1 MTKIRRAVVS
11 VHDKTGIG
19 ELAKGLSRL
28 GVEIL
33 STGGTAKAI
42 GDAGVAVRGISE
54 FTGFPEI
61 LGGRLKTLH
70 PKIHGGLLG
79 LRGDPAHEREMAE
92 NEIEPIDML
101 VVNFYPFEEVIS
113 REDSDFAEAVE
124 NIDIGGPAMLRAAA
138 KNHGSVT
145 VVTRPED
152 YEAVLGELRRNDGEI
167 SPETNLRLSAEAFS
181 HVSRYDAAIS
191 NYMSRAAGGG
201 GEEGG
206 FPRART
212 FYFEKKT
219 DLRYGE
225 NPHQRGAFYVETGLG
240 GAHCVATAR
249 QLQGKELSLN
259 NIYDTDSAF
268 ELAREFDAAACVIV
282 KHNNPCGAALGATS
296 AEAFVRARS
305 CDPESAFGGIIAF
318 NRQVD
323 DDAAAEVA
331 GMFAEVVIAPW
342 FSERALETLS
352 ERKNLRVLETGGTD
366 IGLAGSYDLKKVT
379 GGALVQQSDRGGA
392 PDFPKLEVPTE
403 RKPTGEE
410 TADLEFAWR
419 VCKHVKS
426 NAIVYAKD
434 GRTVG
439 IGAGQM
445 SRVDSVRIAAMKA
458 REPTGGCVLA
468 SDAFFPFRDGVDEA
482 AKAGITAIVQPGG
495 SVRDEETVA
504 AADEHGMAMVF
515 TGIRHFRH

>member
-1 MTKIRRAVVS
+1 MTKIRRAVIS
-11 VHDKTGIG
+11 VHDKTGI
-19 ELAKGLSRL
+19 EDLARGLSSL

-33 STGGTAKAI
+33 STGGTAAALR
-42 GDAGVAVRGISE
+42 GAGVAVREISE

-61 LGGRLKTLH
+61 LGGRVKTLH
-70 PKIHGGLLG
+70 PRIHGGLLG
-79 LRGDPAHEREMAE
+79 LRGDAVHEREMAE
-92 NEIEPIDML
+92 NGVEPIDML

-113 REDSDFAEAVE
+113 REDADFAEAVE

-138 KNHGSVT
+138 KNHESVT
-145 VVTRPED
+145 VLTRPED
-152 YEAVLGELRRNDGEI
+152 YEPALRELRENDGKI
-167 SPETNLRLSAEAFS
+167 SPGTNLRLSIEAFS

-191 NYMSRAAGGG
+191 NYMFRAAGDG
-201 GEEGG
+201 GEKG
-206 FPRART
+206 FPRAHT
-212 FYFEKKT
+212 LYFEKKI

-225 NPHQRGAFYVETGLG
+225 NPHQRGAFYVETGIG
-240 GAHCVATAR
+240 DSHCVSSSR

-268 ELAREFDAAACVIV
+268 ELAREFDRTACAIV
-282 KHNNPCGAALGATS
+282 KHNNPCGTALGAS
-296 AEAFVRARS
+296 AAEAFIRARS

-318 NRQVD
+318 NAQVD
-323 DDAAAEVA
+323 EDAAAEVA
-331 GMFAEVVIAPW
+331 KMFAEVVIAPW
-342 FSERALETLS
+342 FSERALEALS

-366 IGLAGSYDLKKVT
+366 LGRAGAYDLKKVT
-379 GGALVQQSDRGGA
+379 GGALVQQSDRGGRL
-392 PDFPKLEVPTE
+392 DFSKLEVPTE
-403 RKPTGEE
+403 KKPAEE
-410 TADLEFAWR
+410 EIADLEFAWK